1 MINKIKKVL
10 VYILLFSLAAI
21 LVFKENIGD
30 LDELWQYSFA
40 SNILNGLVPYREF
53 NIIVTPLFSFIAAI
67 FLKLCGNQLIV
78 MRLFNAFIFSGILI
92 MAYKIFK
99 YVKINEKYCLFF
111 TFLLYLLFYYD
122 LGVEYNY
129 LVLLLTLFI
138 ILLEMKNVNKYY
150 FNENLL
156 IGIIAGCI
164 IITKHTIGIPISI
177 LLIMIKLLFYKY
189 NKENKKEC
197 AKSIMYRIIG
207 ILIPVLIFLV
217 YLLITDSFSEFINY
231 AILGISEFKNNV
243 SYANLFFNKNILIR
257 IFSFIT
263 PLSFTLIFQTDYM
276 LKQGKKYNLI
286 ILLLYSIIMYIG
298 IFPVANSGH
307 FIIYGFIGIITVLY
321 IGYEIFKTFKVDSKN
336 KKRIKYFIEYFFL
349 GVISI
354 FLINEANGLIK
365 MYAFSNINTN
375 ELNHYYGIAI
385 SKKGINAIN
394 TIDQYILDNKK
405 IKKDTYILDSSA
417 VLYMIPIDT
426 YYKNYNMLNK
436 GNLGFN
442 GEEKIIEEI
451 QNNKNKEYLLLKDI
465 YQKNWQT
472 PTNIINYVK
481 NNKNKIGEIGA
492 FDIYE

>member
-1 MINKIKKVL
+1 
-10 VYILLFSLAAI
+10 
-21 LVFKENIGD
+21 
-30 LDELWQYSFA
+30 
-40 SNILNGLVPYREF
+40 
-53 NIIVTPLFSFIAAI
+53 
-67 FLKLCGNQLIV
+67 
-78 MRLFNAFIFSGILI
+78 
-92 MAYKIFK
+92 
-99 YVKINEKYCLFF
+99 
-111 TFLLYLLFYYD
+111 
-122 LGVEYNY
+122 
-129 LVLLLTLFI
+129 
-138 ILLEMKNVNKYY
+138 
-150 FNENLL
+150 
-156 IGIIAGCI
+156 
-164 IITKHTIGIPISI
+164 
-177 LLIMIKLLFYKY
+177 
-189 NKENKKEC
+189 
-197 AKSIMYRIIG
+197 
-207 ILIPVLIFLV
+207 
-217 YLLITDSFSEFINY
+217 
-231 AILGISEFKNNV
+231 
-243 SYANLFFNKNILIR
+243 
-257 IFSFIT
+257 
-263 PLSFTLIFQTDYM
+263 M
-276 LKQGKKYNLI
+276 LKQRKKYNLI

-321 IGYEIFKTFKVDSKN
+321 IGYEIFKTLKVDSKN

-365 MYAFSNINTN
+365 MYTFSNINTN
-375 ELNHYYGIAI
+375 ELNHYYGVAI